1 MDCPRAYLMPSAARR
16 SMEGVRYASPRV
28 DAQLAPAKIV
38 RQYEYDVRSLAVL
51 QESSSPVEPACVSEP
66 PPAVILEWKNG
77 RWTVRLE
84 QR

>member
-1 MDCPRAYLMPSAARR
+1 MSAEGGGYTLNGEAFAGGQVTAANGDKYL
-16 SMEGVRYASPRV
+16 
-28 DAQLAPAKIV
+28 LALEDDKW
-38 RQYEYDVRSLAVL
+38 LAVL

-84 QR
+84 QGP